1 MNLRKAA
8 VVLNGF
14 IHDFATGY
22 WLSSLI
28 VIMFLHNFQ
37 KKYATVA
44 DHLNIVE
51 QFFFWN
57 IPGAMAVIFATGGM
71 RTFTYLDNFYGAD
84 IEKTRRKMLVI
95 KHILLF
101 IIFGIS
107 GYSAYRMTFH

>member
-1 MNLRKAA
+1 MNLRKTA

-14 IHDFATGY
+14 IHDLATGY

-37 KKYATVA
+37 EKYTAVA
-44 DHLNIVE
+44 DIINIIE
-51 QFFFWN
+51 RFFFWN
-57 IPGAMAVIFATGGM
+57 ILGTTVVIFATGGI

-95 KHILLF
+95 KHILLL

-107 GYSAYRMTFH
+107 GYFAYRMTFH